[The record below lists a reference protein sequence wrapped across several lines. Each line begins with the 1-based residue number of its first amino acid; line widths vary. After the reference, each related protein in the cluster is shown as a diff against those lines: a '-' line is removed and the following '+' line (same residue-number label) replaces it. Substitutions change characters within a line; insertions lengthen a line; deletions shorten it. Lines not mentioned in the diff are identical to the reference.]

1 MRNREEYLRNKK
13 YKCKGFEVEDFGVN
27 EELKK
32 SYCGW
37 SRGIKRV
44 NGGDEV
50 KEVLYVL
57 GF

>member
-13 YKCKGFEVEDFGVN
+13 YKCKGPEVEDLGAN

-32 SYCGW
+32 SHCGW
-37 SRGIKRV
+37 SRGTKRA

-50 KEVLYVL
+50 KEVPYAL
-57 GF
+57 GL